1 MLAGPMSRVFNK
13 FFDFLQRRKA
23 EILILAGTVDDIPQL
38 GQRHMRVRG
47 RKHIKIDECESFHYV
62 GFGLL
67 ESIEEY
73 RFAHAVCRKVI
84 YQKHLR
90 PRLEFSFEMS
100 ELSMRYLCEAAGP
113 LDRI

>member
-1 MLAGPMSRVFNK
+1 MSRVLNK
-13 FFDFLQRRKA
+13 FFGFLQHRKA
-23 EILILAGTVDDIPQL
+23 EILILAGTVDDIAHL

-47 RKHIKIDECESFHYV
+47 RKHIEIDECESFHHV

-67 ESIEEY
+67 EYVEEY

-84 YQKHLR
+84 DQQHLR
-90 PRLEFSFEMS
+90 PRLEFSFEMG